1 MLRAAGVLLPPK
13 TGGKAKATWYRTVL
27 SYQPRKMTLTY
38 KGATV
43 PIVNEAIIRD
53 HDVEPTI
60 QYFLSVPVKNSLS
73 TAFKVGT
80 GTGTLKFTTSVSGPI
95 SIRVP
100 IRITQ
105 RD

>member
-1 MLRAAGVLLPPK
+1 MRRGLAAASALAAVALVVLGRARFCRYAEVADGRPV
-13 TGGKAKATWYRTVL
+13 TFG
-27 SYQPRKMTLTY
+27 
-38 KGATV
+38 
-43 PIVNEAIIRD
+43 IRCSFNPC
-53 HDVEPTI
+53 VVSGTI
-60 QYFLSVPVKNSLS
+60 QYFLSIPVKNSSS

>member
-1 MLRAAGVLLPPK
+1 MLGGGVGAVVEHGFRARRAIGQHIRLVDHCESVVP
-13 TGGKAKATWYRTVL
+13 TV
-27 SYQPRKMTLTY
+27 
-38 KGATV
+38 V
-43 PIVNEAIIRD
+43 IRD

-80 GTGTLKFTTSVSGPI
+80 GTGTLKFTTSVSGPGPI

-100 IRITQ
+100 IKITQ

>member
-1 MLRAAGVLLPPK
+1 MVSG
-13 TGGKAKATWYRTVL
+13 
-27 SYQPRKMTLTY
+27 
-38 KGATV
+38 
-43 PIVNEAIIRD
+43 
-53 HDVEPTI
+53 TI
-60 QYFLSVPVKNSLS
+60 QYFLSIPVKNSSS